1 MATSENP
8 RRFSVAVDIG
18 GTFTDCAAVDLDG
31 KTFVGKVP
39 TTEED
44 PSIGFFGAIEHAAT
58 VAGLSLDEMLQQTR
72 RLAHATTVGLNAV
85 VTRSGVRVGLLAT
98 HGHGDALWI
107 MENSGRVTGASVE
120 EMLDYAKSTIPV
132 PLLSKADVVEIRGRI
147 DFAGDVIVPL
157 DEDDVTQAAERLL
170 DQDVDAIAIAFIWGH
185 ANPVHE
191 KRARELV
198 EQVLERRGV
207 DRFVTCSHE
216 VAPRVGEYARSASTV
231 MNAYIGPLLRAYVT
245 RIVEQAGERGY
256 TGEVLFGNAEGGLI
270 DADTVKLRPIS
281 TLQSGPVG
289 GTVACGTLGTEMDF
303 PNILAT
309 DMGGTSLDVSI
320 VQGGAFQL
328 TDEAI
333 FERQRL
339 NFRKVAVESIGAG
352 GGSIAWLDEAGGLR
366 VGPQSAGSHPGPAC
380 YGRGGTE
387 PTVSDADLL
396 LGILNPDHRLAG
408 DVALDMAAAERAIK
422 TVADPLGMTPIE
434 CAAGIVEIAD
444 NKMESLVRRVA
455 LQGGNDPREFVL
467 WAFGGAA
474 GMHAGLY
481 GRGLGIEKI
490 VIPMN
495 DLASVWSAYGM
506 AMAGETRT
514 FEVPLFDSFPFNLGA
529 VEKAF
534 AQITEQ
540 AQAYVDKII
549 GPDSAL
555 SREVT
560 FVRTADLKFSLQEFE
575 VETAFPDGP
584 FDHAAAE
591 QLVANF
597 ERTYEQR
604 YGEGSG
610 YRDAGVALTVLRL
623 RVEISWD
630 RPPIFRPKAGE
641 NGGRVVER
649 SSERPVFWRETGG
662 MVTTP
667 AYDGRDL
674 LAGDAMEGPA
684 IVEYPDTT
692 VAVRPGQHLA
702 VDDFGN
708 LVITMNG

>member
-1 MATSENP
+1 MTSTETS

-31 KTFVGKVP
+31 RTFVGKVP
-39 TTEED
+39 TTEQD
-44 PSIGFFGAIEHAAT
+44 PSIGFFGAIEQAA
-58 VAGLSLDEMLQQTR
+58 AAANMSLDEMLQQTR

-132 PLLSKADVVEIRGRI
+132 PLLSKSDVIEVRGRI
-147 DFAGDVIVPL
+147 DFAGDIIVPL
-157 DEDDVTQAAERLL
+157 HEGDVTAAAEQMA
-170 DQDVDAIAIAFIWGH
+170 DQEVDAIAIAFLWGH
-185 ANPVHE
+185 VNPEHE

-198 EQVLERRGV
+198 EEVLARRGV
-207 DRFVTCSHE
+207 ERFVTCSHE
-216 VAPRVGEYARSASTV
+216 VAPRIGEYARSASTV
-231 MNAYIGPLLRAYVT
+231 MNAYIGPLLRTYVA
-245 RIVEQAGERGY
+245 RIVEQAREAGY

-270 DADTVKLRPIS
+270 DADTVKVRPIS

-289 GTVACGTLGTEMDF
+289 GTVACATLGTEMDF
-303 PNILAT
+303 PNVLAT

-320 VQGGAFQL
+320 VRGGAFHL

-396 LGILNPDHRLAG
+396 LGILNPERVLAG
-408 DVALDMAAAERAIK
+408 GVSLDVDAAERAIK

-455 LQGGNDPREFVL
+455 LQGGNDPRDFVL

-481 GRGLGIEKI
+481 GRGLGIEKV

-514 FEVPLFDSFPFNLGA
+514 FEVPLFDSYPFDPTA
-529 VEKAF
+529 VEEAF
-534 AQITEQ
+534 AQITAE
-540 AQAYVDKII
+540 ARAYADKII
-549 GPDSAL
+549 GPDSLL

-560 FVRTADLKFSLQEFE
+560 FVRSADLKYSLQEFE
-575 VETAFPDGP
+575 VEAAFPDGP
-584 FDHAAAE
+584 FDDAAAE
-591 QLVANF
+591 QLVSNF

-610 YRDAGVALTVLRL
+610 YRDAGVALTALRL

-630 RPPIFRPKAGE
+630 RPPIFRPAE
-641 NGGRVVER
+641 HNGHRVVER
-649 SSERPVFWRETGG
+649 SSERPVFWRESGG
-662 MVTTP
+662 MVSTP
-667 AYDGRDL
+667 AYDGAGL
-674 LAGDAMEGPA
+674 LVGDAMDGPA
-684 IVEYPDTT
+684 IIEYPDTT
-692 VAVRPGQHLA
+692 VAVRPGQRLT

-708 LVITMNG
+708 LVITLDR

>member
-1 MATSENP
+1 MTTSQTS
-8 RRFSVAVDIG
+8 RHFSVAVDIG

-31 KTFVGKVP
+31 RTFVGKVP
-39 TTEED
+39 TTEDD
-44 PSIGFFGAIEHAAT
+44 PSVGFFGAIEDAAAA
-58 VAGLSLDEMLQQTR
+58 AGLSLDEMLGQTR
-72 RLAHATTVGLNAV
+72 RLAHATTVGINAV

-98 HGHGDALWI
+98 QGHGDALWI

-120 EMLDYAKSTIPV
+120 EMLDYARSTIPV
-132 PLLSKADVVEIRGRI
+132 PLLKKEDVFEVHERI
-147 DFAGDVIVPL
+147 DFAGEVVVPL
-157 DEDDVTQAAERLL
+157 NEDDVVQAAERLI
-170 DQDVDAIAIAFIWGH
+170 DHEVDAIAVAFLWGH
-185 ANPVHE
+185 VNSQHE
-191 KRARELV
+191 RRARELV
-198 EQVLERRGV
+198 EEVLERRDVKG
-207 DRFVTCSHE
+207 FVTCSHE
-216 VAPRVGEYARSASTV
+216 VAPRIGEYARSASTV
-231 MNAYIGPLLRAYVT
+231 MNAYIGPLVRTYVA
-245 RIVEQAGERGY
+245 RIVDQAREAGY
-256 TGEVLFGNAEGGLI
+256 AGEVLFGNAEGGLI
-270 DADTVKLRPIS
+270 DAETVQIRPIS

-289 GTVACGTLGTEMDF
+289 GTVACATLGTEMNF

-320 VQGGAFQL
+320 VQGGAFHL

-352 GGSIAWLDEAGGLR
+352 GGSVAWIDEAGGLR

-396 LGILNPDHRLAG
+396 LGILTPARLLAG
-408 DVALDMAAAERAIK
+408 GVRLDLAAAERAIK
-422 TVADPLGMTPIE
+422 TVADPLGMTTIE
-434 CAAGIVEIAD
+434 CAAGIVEITD

-455 LQGGNDPREFVL
+455 LQGGNDPRDFVL

-514 FEVPLFDSFPFNLGA
+514 FETPLFDSFPFNLAA
-529 VEKAF
+529 VEAAF
-534 AQITEQ
+534 QRISTQ
-540 AQAYVDKII
+540 AHEYVDKVI
-549 GPDSAL
+549 GTESTRKA
-555 SREVT
+555 SFARS
-560 FVRTADLKFSLQEFE
+560 ADLKYSLQEFE
-575 VETAFPDGP
+575 VEAAFPDGR
-584 FDHAAAE
+584 FDEVAAE
-591 QLVANF
+591 QLVSNF
-597 ERTYEQR
+597 ERNYEQR

-610 YRDAGVALTVLRL
+610 YRDAGVALTALRL

-630 RPPIFRPKAGE
+630 RPPIFRPMAQQGSA
-641 NGGRVVER
+641 RIVPPA
-649 SSERPVFWRETGG
+649 SERPVFWREGGG

-667 AYDGRDL
+667 AFDGSGL
-674 LAGDAMEGPA
+674 LPGDAMSGPA
-684 IVEYPDTT
+684 IVEYADTT
-692 VAVRPGQHLA
+692 VAVRPGQRLDI
-702 VDDFGN
+702 DDFGN
-708 LVITMNG
+708 LVITTDG